1 MAAPESKEQELN
13 ISFLWGGMLLLGGLV
28 ALVAGCIFG
37 PTLMHIFIG
46 FVAGAVIAFLIL
58 GSVIV
63 QSH

>member
-1 MAAPESKEQELN
+1 
-13 ISFLWGGMLLLGGLV
+13 MLLLGGLG